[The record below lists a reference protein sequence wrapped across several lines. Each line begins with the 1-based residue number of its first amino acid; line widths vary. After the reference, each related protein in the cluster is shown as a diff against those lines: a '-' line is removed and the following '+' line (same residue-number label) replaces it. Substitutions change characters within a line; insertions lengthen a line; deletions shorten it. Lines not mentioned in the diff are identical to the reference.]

1 MNTKMKVLSLA
12 LIGAFGYAGA
22 AAAAC
27 PAGPTTAE
35 GGAWSSKSVL
45 GGSIAITSP
54 GFESTECKMDASI
67 TSTAF
72 GSAYVRDET
81 PAAEARYRARF
92 VVDTTNLVGMNALQS
107 VRVFSANTENPYLS
121 IGEVVRISVFGDVT
135 GTIQSLA
142 IAAGCEG
149 ATSNICSTNVP
160 LSGPGVHTVQID
172 FQQGTSGSVDVWVD
186 NGTEASPNA
195 TLNGNTSGWSVDYAV
210 LGLSTPSL
218 GFLSAQ
224 TNNVVSFDSFD
235 SRRQTFISSP

>member
-45 GGSIAITSP
+45 GGAIAITTP

-81 PAAEARYRARF
+81 PAAETRYRARF
-92 VVDTTNLVGMNALQS
+92 VVDTTNLTGLNSLQS
-107 VRVFSANTENPYLS
+107 VRVLSANTDSPYLS
-121 IGEVVRISVFGDVT
+121 ISEAVRVSVFGNVT
-135 GTIQSLA
+135 GTTQNILV
-142 IAAGCEG
+142 AAGCEG
-149 ATSNICSTNVP
+149 ETSNLCTASVP
-160 LSGPGVHTVQID
+160 LSGPGIHTVQID
-172 FQQGTSGSVDVWVD
+172 FQQGTVGTVDVWID
-186 NGTEASPNA
+186 NNNEASPDI
-195 TLNGNTSGWSVDYAV
+195 TLSGNTSGWVVDYAV
-210 LGLSTPSL
+210 LGLSTPSP
-218 GFLSAQ
+218 GFRTSQ
-224 TNNVVSFDSFD
+224 TNKVVSFDSFD
-235 SRRQTFISSP
+235 SRRQTFIASP